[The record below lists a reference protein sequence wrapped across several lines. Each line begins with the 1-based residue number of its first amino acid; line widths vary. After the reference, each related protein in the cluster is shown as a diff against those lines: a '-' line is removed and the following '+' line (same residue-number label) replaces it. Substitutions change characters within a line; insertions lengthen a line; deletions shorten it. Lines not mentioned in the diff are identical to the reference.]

1 MQIIKIHPHE
11 ELMAQETKMEK
22 NKLVEKHGSGIS
34 GVYILGNVMSN
45 VTQLCGNQQ
54 LKTGVK
60 EEWEVK

>member
-45 VTQLCGNQQ
+45 VT
-54 LKTGVK
+54 
-60 EEWEVK
+60 